1 MRSLYVRLPDPA
13 IRALADEA
21 RRELRSPK
29 EQAAYLIVIA
39 LRRSGALADESDRR
53 ETAAAR

>member
-1 MRSLYVRLPDPA
+1 MRSLYVRLTDHA

-29 EQAAYLIVIA
+29 EQAAYLIVAA
-39 LRRSGALADESDRR
+39 LRRSGALVDESDRR
-53 ETAAAR
+53 EMPAAR